1 MCQGLLK
8 DVAEVDK
15 TTLTYILEYTM
26 NSLGFSGLVESLRST
41 DPHGGLKLKEEEK
54 VILLQKLTSCGL
66 KPQYEA
72 LRFSSINNIWVIKFP
87 LKSTTS
93 NEEDQ
98 LVVKLE
104 LDIDKDGSV
113 LAVDE
118 SSRFYINVLADIYAF

>member
-1 MCQGLLK
+1 
-8 DVAEVDK
+8 
-15 TTLTYILEYTM
+15 M

-41 DPHGGLKLKEEEK
+41 VSLFFRQDPHGGLKLKEEEK